1 MWDRAHTTPG
11 NYPLLYPSFTRL
23 HICRPHSVLAA
34 TKKGRQED
42 GSGHVLYKQQ
52 SRMPGG
58 TEGKLSQAECL
69 DFSLKNT
76 YLIKVKGI
84 KSIMRWKATE
94 GFGLSFNLLSSQQSN
109 ENTFERISTPAF
121 QHLRSYFIQALHYIW
136 YLRLCSDHYNQE
148 HWRWW

>member
-1 MWDRAHTTPG
+1 
-11 NYPLLYPSFTRL
+11 
-23 HICRPHSVLAA
+23 
-34 TKKGRQED
+34 
-42 GSGHVLYKQQ
+42 
-52 SRMPGG
+52 MPGG

-109 ENTFERISTPAF
+109 ENTFERISTPTLSTF
-121 QHLRSYFIQALHYIW
+121 KIVFYSRSALHLIPQT
-136 YLRLCSDHYNQE
+136 LQ
-148 HWRWW
+148 